1 VSIVVPTLCRP
12 SLDTLVRRLAAQVDG
27 APVPVEVLAVPDP
40 YRAGP
45 ARARN
50 RGWSAA
56 RYEWVAFLDDDVLPE
71 PDWFAALL
79 ADLDQP
85 PDVGG
90 VQGVISVPCSARPDD
105 WERTTAGLARAAWA
119 TADMAYRRAALE
131 DVSGFDERFPRAYRE
146 DADLAYRV
154 RRHGWRLVTGARRT
168 VHPVRPA
175 GRWVSLAAQRGNAD
189 DALLRRLHGPDW
201 HRLLAAPAGRRH
213 RHAVVVGAGLAA
225 VGLAVLARC
234 PATTPGGSA
243 LPVAARPAA
252 RLAARRAARLAA
264 RVAAAAWLA
273 GTAEFAAARA
283 RRAPGSDPVALVLT
297 SVLIPPLAIGHWM
310 RGWLRYRGAPPWP
323 ASPRPGLAAGRHAR
337 PRRTAGRGQAPRPH
351 RPAGRGQAPRNEPAA
366 ERGQPPRNEPA
377 AGRGQAP
384 RDEQAATGVRAALAC
399 HAATG
404 VPADAPLTCDVVAT
418 RPGPAGAGP
427 APAPAAPAPE
437 ATAAASPASSP
448 SRSVYPHSP
457 RETASHVRISAARP
471 AWRSVRRGAVG

>member
-1 VSIVVPTLCRP
+1 MVSPPAGVSIVIPTLRRP
-12 SLDTLVRRLAAQVDG
+12 SLDTLVRRLAAQLGG

-50 RGWSAA
+50 AGWSAA
-56 RYEWVAFLDDDVLPE
+56 RYEWVAFLDDDVLPA

-105 WERTTAGLARAAWA
+105 WERNTAGLARAAWA

-189 DALLRRLHGPDW
+189 DALLRRLYGPEW

-213 RHAVVVGAGLAA
+213 RHAAVTGAGLAA
-225 VGLAVLARC
+225 AGLAVLARHRPTASAGAA
-234 PATTPGGSA
+234 PAGTA
-243 LPVAARPAA
+243 LPVAAR
-252 RLAARRAARLAA
+252 L
-264 RVAAAAWLA
+264 AAAAWLA
-273 GTAEFAAARA
+273 GTAGFATARA
-283 RRAPGSDPVALVLT
+283 RRAPGSDPVTLVLT
-297 SVLIPPLAIGHWM
+297 SVLIPPLAIGHWV
-310 RGWLRYRGAPPWP
+310 RGWLRYRGASPWP
-323 ASPRPGLAAGRHAR
+323 
-337 PRRTAGRGQAPRPH
+337 T
-351 RPAGRGQAPRNEPAA
+351 
-366 ERGQPPRNEPA
+366 
-377 AGRGQAP
+377 
-384 RDEQAATGVRAALAC
+384 
-399 HAATG
+399 
-404 VPADAPLTCDVVAT
+404 
-418 RPGPAGAGP
+418 GAGGDRRCFSCFFSF
-427 APAPAAPAPE
+427 E
-437 ATAAASPASSP
+437 KRLSPFTPGNGLSCPYQCS
-448 SRSVYPHSP
+448 
-457 RETASHVRISAARP
+457 
-471 AWRSVRRGAVG
+471 